1 MKRTLKDLGRD
12 VRDISLRISA
22 IEQGLAKAVV
32 ALRDDEPGYPSSSMG
47 GGGAATLNED
57 GSPPGLERYLFR
69 EDAAAAAL
77 KDLDRLIAAAQAN
90 CAEAHR
96 IVQVW
101 SVEVTIDPVESMSG
115 QGECVVCTHVVAGT
129 IDDRLRAGLCP
140 RCYQSWRRWI
150 KANKGDRHDWKR
162 TRRVELSEL
171 VLAP

>member
-22 IEQGLAKAVV
+22 IEGCLAQAVV
-32 ALRDDEPGYPSSSMG
+32 ALREDEPGYPTSSMG
-47 GGGAATLNED
+47 GGGAAMLNED
-57 GSPPGLERYLFR
+57 GTPPGLERYLFR

-77 KDLDRLIAAAQAN
+77 KDLDRLIASAQAN
-90 CAEAHR
+90 CADAHR

-101 SVEVTIDPVESMSG
+101 AVEVSSEPIEPMAG
-115 QGECVVCTHVVAGT
+115 RGECVVCEHVVAGT
-129 IDDRLRAGLCP
+129 MDDRLRAGLCSP
-140 RCYQSWRRWI
+140 CYQSWRRWI